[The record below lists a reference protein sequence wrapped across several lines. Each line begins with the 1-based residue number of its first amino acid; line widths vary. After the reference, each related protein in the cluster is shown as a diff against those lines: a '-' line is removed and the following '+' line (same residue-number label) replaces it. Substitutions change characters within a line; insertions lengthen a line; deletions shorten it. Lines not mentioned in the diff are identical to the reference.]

1 MHIEAIVIRKQP
13 IREYDQ
19 LVVLYSRELG
29 KVSALAKGSLR
40 PQSRQALSLDEGSR
54 VHCELV
60 EGRMS
65 PIMTGTQAIS
75 SLSGAQRDARAWAA
89 AQVFLQAVDTVVFDA
104 QPDQELWDCLVG
116 ILDRLNSSSSS
127 EVLTAYR
134 EGQEKLLYALGYGQ
148 QQRHMASARWARTAL
163 DEQFEVI
170 AQRRLSSIDFLYDVA
185 AMAPSC

>member
-19 LVVLYSRELG
+19 FVVLYSRELG

-54 VHCELV
+54 VQCELV
-60 EGRMS
+60 EGRIS
-65 PIMTGTQAIS
+65 PIMTGTQAIT
-75 SLSGAQRDARAWAA
+75 SLSGAKRDSRTWAA

-104 QPDQELWDCLVG
+104 QPDQELWDCLVS
-116 ILDRLNSSSSS
+116 ILDKLNSVAPS
-127 EVLTAYR
+127 EVLTVYR
-134 EGQEKLLYALGYGQ
+134 EGQEKLLRALGYGQ
-148 QQRHMASARWARTAL
+148 HQHHLASARWTRTTL

-185 AMAPSC
+185 AMSPSC